1 MVLEFLLTSPEF
13 DSSLCS
19 RCAKL
24 QVCVWGGV
32 LAVKNTHFHGQHFHI
47 SYEI

>member
-24 QVCVWGGV
+24 HVCVCGGGGV
-32 LAVKNTHFHGQHFHI
+32 GDEKHPFSRPTFPYFI
-47 SYEI
+47 